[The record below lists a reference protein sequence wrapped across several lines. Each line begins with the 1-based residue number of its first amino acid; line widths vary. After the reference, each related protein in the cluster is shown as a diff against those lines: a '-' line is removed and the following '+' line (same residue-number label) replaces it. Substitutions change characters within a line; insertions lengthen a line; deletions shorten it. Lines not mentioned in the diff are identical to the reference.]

1 MDLHLTDAQATAEER
16 AAVDSELGAPQ
27 SSWQGAERPIVTGQ
41 TTTRLTADTRAALND
56 NTRGKRNRLLP
67 VLHAIQNRIGWI
79 SPGALNYVALRLDV
93 APAEIYGV
101 ASFYGMFSLQPRP
114 PVVAHI
120 CDDIACITRGSD
132 KLCAEL
138 ETRLGPA
145 GSPCSG
151 GRAIWLR
158 SQCLGL
164 CERAPAALISAAG
177 KTSHE
182 RVLAYASA
190 QAVQSLIEDAIEGRM
205 PAEPDVLNIP
215 ASVPQTVQSQ
225 AVQNQA
231 SPNSAPQSEPT
242 PLRLLRRIAQG
253 GAATLEDY
261 RKLGGYR
268 GLRKAL
274 DLGPE
279 ATLRE
284 LSASKLLGRG
294 GAAFPTAKKWE
305 ALFLQRDRL
314 QQEPGRAHYVICN
327 ADESEPGTFKDR
339 ILMEGDPFAV
349 LEGLTIG
356 GLVTGARQGYIYLRG
371 EYPLAAE
378 RMQQAIES
386 ANENGLLGD
395 NILGSG
401 LRFDIE
407 IRRGAGAY
415 ICGEETALFN
425 SIEGYRGEPRNKP
438 PFPTQSGL
446 FRQPTAVNNVETLV
460 NVPGIILEGGAAYA
474 KLGTENS
481 AGTRLFCLCGH
492 VARPGV
498 YEVAMGAT
506 LRQLIDLAGGVVG
519 SGKLQ
524 AILLGGAAGTF
535 VGPNELDTPLTFEGT
550 RAIGATLGSGVVMLL
565 DDTVD
570 LRQILLRIA
579 SFFRHET
586 CGQCVPCRVGVV
598 RQQETLRRLVNAKPL
613 GSTAQ
618 EIAQDIAQQITM
630 LREMAQAM
638 RDASI
643 CGLGQTA
650 ASALES
656 AMQRWSLFA

>member
-1 MDLHLTDAQATAEER
+1 
-16 AAVDSELGAPQ
+16 
-27 SSWQGAERPIVTGQ
+27 
-41 TTTRLTADTRAALND
+41 
-56 NTRGKRNRLLP
+56 
-67 VLHAIQNRIGWI
+67 
-79 SPGALNYVALRLDV
+79 
-93 APAEIYGV
+93 
-101 ASFYGMFSLQPRP
+101 
-114 PVVAHI
+114 VV
-120 CDDIACITRGSD
+120 
-132 KLCAEL
+132 
-138 ETRLGPA
+138 
-145 GSPCSG
+145 
-151 GRAIWLR
+151 WLR

-164 CERAPAALISAAG
+164 CERAPATLVSSAG
-177 KTSHE
+177 ETCQE
-182 RVLAYASA
+182 RVLAPASA
-190 QAVQSLIEDAIEGRM
+190 EAVRSLVADAIEGRL
-205 PAEPDVLNIP
+205 PAEPDLLNVQ
-215 ASVPQTVQSQ
+215 ASVPQAAQKTES
-225 AVQNQA
+225 
-231 SPNSAPQSEPT
+231 S
-242 PLRLLRRIAQG
+242 PLRLLHRLSEG
-253 GAATLEDY
+253 GAATLEAY
-261 RKLGGYR
+261 QRLGGYE

-274 DLGPE
+274 QLSPE
-279 ATLRE
+279 GTLRE

-294 GAAFPTAKKWE
+294 GAAFPIAKKWE
-305 ALFLQRDRL
+305 ALFQQRHLLEQDS
-314 QQEPGRAHYVICN
+314 GRAHYLICN

-349 LEGLTIG
+349 VEGITIG
-356 GLVTGARQGYIYLRG
+356 GFVTGARQGYIYLRG

-378 RMQQAIES
+378 RMQHAIDS
-386 ANENGLLGD
+386 ANENGFLGG

-401 LRFDIE
+401 LQFNIE

-460 NVPGIILEGGAAYA
+460 NVPGIIRAGGAAYA

-498 YEVAMGAT
+498 YEIAMGAT
-506 LRQLIDLAGGVVG
+506 LRQLIDLAGGVAG
-519 SGKLQ
+519 TGKLR
-524 AILLGGAAGTF
+524 AVLLGGAAGAFISPT
-535 VGPNELDTPLTFEGT
+535 ELDTPLTFEGT
-550 RAIGATLGSGVVMLL
+550 RAIGATLGSGVVMLF

-598 RQQETLRRLVNAKPL
+598 RQQETLQRLMNAKPL
-613 GSTAQ
+613 GSAAQ
-618 EIAQDIAQQITM
+618 EIAL
-630 LREMAQAM
+630 LREMGQAM

-650 ASALES
+650 SSALES
-656 AMQRWSLFA
+656 ALQRWSIFS

>member
-1 MDLHLTDAQATAEER
+1 LDLHFTDAQATAEER
-16 AAVDSELGAPQ
+16 GAVDSELGVPE
-27 SSWQGAERPIVTGQ
+27 SSWRGGQREDDGQQTTDRPIS
-41 TTTRLTADTRAALND
+41 DTRAAFNGD
-56 NTRGKRNRLLP
+56 ARGRRHRLLP
-67 VLHAIQNRIGWI
+67 ALHAIQNRIGWI

-93 APAEIYGV
+93 APAEVHGV

-114 PVVAHI
+114 QVVAHV
-120 CDDIACITRGSD
+120 CDDIACLTRGSD
-132 KLCAEL
+132 KLCVEL
-138 ETRLGPA
+138 EGRLGPA
-145 GSPCSG
+145 GSTCAN
-151 GRAIWLR
+151 GRAIWFR

-164 CERAPAALISAAG
+164 CERAPAALVSSAG
-177 KTSHE
+177 EKSHE
-182 RVLAYASA
+182 RVLAPASTET
-190 QAVQSLIEDAIEGRM
+190 VQSLVEDAVQGRL
-205 PAEPDVLNIP
+205 PAEPDVLNVQT
-215 ASVPQTVQSQ
+215 SVPQS
-225 AVQNQA
+225 VQNEAAQNGG
-231 SPNSAPQSEPT
+231 S
-242 PLRLLRRIAQG
+242 LRLLYRISQG
-253 GAATLEDY
+253 GASTLEAY
-261 RKLGGYR
+261 QSLGGYE

-274 DLGPE
+274 ELGPE
-279 ATLRE
+279 GTLRE
-284 LSASKLLGRG
+284 LSAAKLLGRG

-305 ALFLQRDRL
+305 ALFLQKHLL
-314 QQEPGRAHYVICN
+314 QQSGRAHYVICN

-349 LEGLTIG
+349 LEGITIDG
-356 GLVTGARQGYIYLRG
+356 FVTGARQGYIYLRG

-378 RMQQAIES
+378 RMQQAIEA
-386 ANENGLLGD
+386 ANKNGFLGD

-401 LRFDIE
+401 LQFNVE

-446 FRQPTAVNNVETLV
+446 FRQPTAVNNVETLA
-460 NVPGIILEGGAAYA
+460 NVPLIMREGGAAYA
-474 KLGTENS
+474 KVGTENS
-481 AGTRLFCLCGH
+481 TGTRLFCLCGH

-498 YEVAMGAT
+498 YEIAMGTT

-519 SGKLQ
+519 NGKLQ
-524 AILLGGAAGTF
+524 AVLLGGAAGTF
-535 VGPNELDTPLTFEGT
+535 VGPQELDVPLTFEGT
-550 RAIGATLGSGVVMLL
+550 RAIGATLGSGVVMLF

-579 SFFRHET
+579 SFFWHET

-598 RQQETLRRLVNAKPL
+598 RQQEALQRLVSGKPL
-613 GSTAQ
+613 GSAAQ
-618 EIAQDIAQQITM
+618 EIAM

>member
-1 MDLHLTDAQATAEER
+1 MDLHLTDAQPTAEER
-16 AAVDSELGAPQ
+16 AAVDSDLGAPE
-27 SSWQGAERPIVTGQ
+27 SSWQGGRRQG
-41 TTTRLTADTRAALND
+41 RDTRAAFSGD
-56 NTRGKRNRLLP
+56 ASGERHRLLP

-93 APAEIYGV
+93 APAEVHGV

-114 PVVAHI
+114 KVVAHV
-120 CDDIACITRGSD
+120 CDDIACVTRGSD

-138 ETRLGPA
+138 EGSLGPA
-145 GSPCSG
+145 SSPCSA
-151 GRAIWLR
+151 GRGVWLR

-164 CERAPAALISAAG
+164 CERAPAALITSAG
-177 KTSHE
+177 KTSQE
-182 RVLAYASA
+182 RVLAPASA
-190 QAVQSLIEDAIEGRM
+190 ESVQSLIDDAAHGRLL
-205 PAEPDVLNIP
+205 AEPDALNIRT
-215 ASVPQTVQSQ
+215 SVPQ
-225 AVQNQA
+225 AAQN
-231 SPNSAPQSEPT
+231 SET
-242 PLRLLRRIAQG
+242 SPLRLLYRMGRG
-253 GAATLEDY
+253 GASTLEAY
-261 RKLGGYR
+261 QQLGGYR
-268 GLRKAL
+268 GLRRAL

-279 ATLRE
+279 GTLRE

-305 ALFLQRDRL
+305 ALFLQRDLLR
-314 QQEPGRAHYVICN
+314 QDPTRAHYVICN

-349 LEGLTIG
+349 LEGMTIAG
-356 GLVTGARQGYIYLRG
+356 FVTGARHGYIYLRG

-378 RMQQAIES
+378 RILRAIKS
-386 ANENGLLGD
+386 ANENRFLGD
-395 NILGSG
+395 DVLGTG
-401 LRFDIE
+401 VQFKIE

-460 NVPGIILEGGAAYA
+460 NVPGIILAGGAAFA
-474 KLGTENS
+474 RLGTENS
-481 AGTRLFCLCGH
+481 ADTRLFCLCGH

-498 YEVAMGAT
+498 YEIVMGTT
-506 LRQLIDLAGGVVG
+506 LRQLIDLAGGVAG
-519 SGKLQ
+519 GGKLQ
-524 AILLGGAAGTF
+524 AVLLGGAAGTF
-535 VGPNELDTPLTFEGT
+535 VGPHELDTPLTFEGT
-550 RAIGATLGSGVVMLL
+550 RAIGATLGSGVVMLF

-579 SFFRHET
+579 GFFRHET

-598 RQQETLRRLVNAKPL
+598 RQQEALQRLVSAKPL
-613 GSTAQ
+613 SSTAQ
-618 EIAQDIAQQITM
+618 EIAM
-630 LREMAQAM
+630 LREIAQAM

-650 ASALES
+650 SSALES
-656 AMQRWSLFA
+656 ALQRWSLFS

>member
-16 AAVDSELGAPQ
+16 SAVDSDLGAPE
-27 SSWQGAERPIVTGQ
+27 SSWQGGERQSAETH
-41 TTTRLTADTRAALND
+41 AAFD
-56 NTRGKRNRLLP
+56 GDASGRRHRLLP

-79 SPGALNYVALRLDV
+79 SPGAINYVSLRLDV
-93 APAEIYGV
+93 APAEVHGV
-101 ASFYGMFSLQPRP
+101 ASFYGMFSLKPRP
-114 PVVAHI
+114 QVVAHV
-120 CDDIACITRGSD
+120 CDDIACITRGS
-132 KLCAEL
+132 KMLCAEL
-138 ETRLGPA
+138 EGMLGPA
-145 GSPCSG
+145 ASPCSG

-164 CERAPAALISAAG
+164 CERAPAALVSSAG
-177 KTSHE
+177 EQSRE
-182 RVLAYASA
+182 RVLAPASA
-190 QAVQSLIEDAIEGRM
+190 EAVESLVNDAVQSRL
-205 PAEPDVLNIP
+205 PAEPDVLNVQT
-215 ASVPQTVQSQ
+215 SVPQAALNRESF
-225 AVQNQA
+225 
-231 SPNSAPQSEPT
+231 
-242 PLRLLRRIAQG
+242 PLRLLHRIGQG
-253 GAATLEDY
+253 GALTLEAY
-261 RKLGGYR
+261 QRLGGYE

-274 DLGPE
+274 ALGPDR
-279 ATLRE
+279 TLRE
-284 LSASKLLGRG
+284 LSTSKLLGRG

-305 ALFLQRDRL
+305 ALFLQHDLLRQD
-314 QQEPGRAHYVICN
+314 PARAHYIVCN

-349 LEGLTIG
+349 LEGMMIAG
-356 GLVTGARQGYIYLRG
+356 FVTGARQGYIYLRG

-378 RMQQAIES
+378 RMQFAIES
-386 ANENGLLGD
+386 AKVNRFLGD
-395 NILGSG
+395 NILDSG
-401 LRFDIE
+401 LHFNIE

-460 NVPGIILEGGAAYA
+460 NVPLIIRESGAAYA
-474 KLGTENS
+474 KLGTDNS

-492 VARPGV
+492 VVRPGV
-498 YEVAMGAT
+498 YEIAMGT
-506 LRQLIDLAGGVVG
+506 PLRRLIDLAGGVIG

-524 AILLGGAAGTF
+524 AVLLGGAAGTF
-535 VGPNELDTPLTFEGT
+535 VGPDELGTPLTFEAT
-550 RAIGATLGSGVVMLL
+550 RAIGATLGSGVVMLF
-565 DDTVD
+565 DDTID
-570 LRQILLRIA
+570 LRHILLRIA

-598 RQQETLRRLVNAKPL
+598 RQQEALQRLVNAKPI
-613 GSTAQ
+613 GSAAQ
-618 EIAQDIAQQITM
+618 EITL
-630 LREMAQAM
+630 LRELGQVM

-656 AMQRWSLFA
+656 ALQRWSLFS